1 MKFGVC
7 LPNFPFG
14 VEPSRTAIVGVAKEA
29 ALLGYDSLW
38 VSDHILVPA
47 EYPRYGRLFESLST
61 LAYIGGV
68 TEQIRLGTSI
78 LVVPYRSAIVIAK
91 QAATIDALTDGRLI
105 LGVGA
110 GWIEGEFAAL
120 DVDFENRGRRL
131 DESLAVMRT
140 LWTDDDPTVDGE
152 VYQFS
157 DVLFE
162 PKPAQTGGVPIWVG
176 GHSTAALRRAVTYGA
191 AWHPDD
197 LGPDELADYTRR
209 LDEMSDGRTIDISLR
224 RTVDARPA
232 MTIAESGAGG
242 ETEGQWEG
250 GTASALTGSV
260 DEILGEI
267 EQVAA
272 LGVTHLICQ
281 FEHRTQR
288 EHLDQMRFFVE
299 EIIQTLNGER

>member
-14 VEPSRTAIVGVAKEA
+14 VEPSRSAIVEVAKEA
-29 ALLGYDSLW
+29 EMLGYDSLW
-38 VSDHILVPA
+38 VSDHVLVPA

-120 DVDFENRGRRL
+120 DVDFGSRGRRL
-131 DESLAVMRT
+131 DESLAVMQA
-140 LWTDDDPTVDGE
+140 LWTDDDPTMKGE
-152 VYQFS
+152 FYEFS
-157 DVLFE
+157 NVLFA
-162 PKPAQTGGVPIWVG
+162 PKPAQPGGVPIWVG
-176 GHSTAALRRAVTYGA
+176 GHSTAALRRAVTYGD

-197 LGPDELADYTRR
+197 VGPDELANYSRR
-209 LDEMSDGRTIDISLR
+209 LDEMSNGRTIDISLR

-232 MTIAESGAGG
+232 MARAESASGG
-242 ETEGQWEG
+242 EAEGRWEG
-250 GTASALTGSV
+250 GTASALSGSV
-260 DEILGEI
+260 DEILAEI

-272 LGVTHLICQ
+272 LGVTHFICQ
-281 FEHRTQR
+281 FEHRLQR
-288 EHLDQMRFFVE
+288 EHLDQMRFFAE
-299 EIIQTLNGER
+299 EVIQTISDRL